1 VKRSDSHKKISAD
14 AMSAIQQKQTL
25 PLSPDRGEDP
35 NRSLHIASRAQSSF
49 RGEPP
54 TRYYVGIAIIAG
66 LLVFAG
72 FARSYYLRP
81 LFGFSFLPL
90 FLHLHGIVM
99 TSWFVLFIVQ
109 SRLIA
114 AHRIDLHRRLGI
126 FGAVLAPLMFVMT
139 CAVAIRAGRRGL
151 NPFPEAMTAPAFL
164 LLNLGVMATFLI
176 LVIAAL
182 WLRRRSEFHKR
193 LMVMAT
199 ISLMGAVFSRLPVE
213 FVETGGLWTNIALEE
228 SFVLACVIVDIV
240 RTRRLHPAFL
250 WGGLFTM
257 ASYPGLVWVG
267 NTSAWAR
274 LAAWILR

>member
-1 VKRSDSHKKISAD
+1 MTAT
-14 AMSAIQQKQTL
+14 QQKQTMRV
-25 PLSPDRGEDP
+25 SPGSDEDP
-35 NRSLHIASRAQSSF
+35 NKSLHIASREQRSF
-49 RGEPP
+49 PGEPS
-54 TRYYVGIAIIAG
+54 TRFYTGIAIIAA
-66 LLVFAG
+66 LLVFVG

-90 FLHLHGIVM
+90 FLHLHGFLM

-126 FGAVLAPLMFVMT
+126 LGAVLAPLMFVMT
-139 CAVAIRAGRRGL
+139 CTVAIRAGRRGL

-164 LLNLGVMATFLI
+164 LLNIGVMATFLT

-193 LMVMAT
+193 LMVLAT
-199 ISLMGAVFSRLPVE
+199 ISLMGAVFSRLPLE

-228 SFVLACVIVDIV
+228 TFVLACVIVDTARI
-240 RTRRLHPAFL
+240 RRLHPAFL
-250 WGGLFTM
+250 WGGFFTM
-257 ASYPGLVWVG
+257 ASYPGLVWIG
-267 NTSAWAR
+267 NTSAWGR
-274 LAAWILR
+274 MAAWILR

>member
-1 VKRSDSHKKISAD
+1 
-14 AMSAIQQKQTL
+14 MSATQQKQPS
-25 PLSPDRGEDP
+25 PLSPNPGEDP
-35 NRSLHIASRAQSSF
+35 NQSLHIEPRAQRSLGTESA
-49 RGEPP
+49 
-54 TRYYVGIAIIAG
+54 TRFYTGVAIIAA
-66 LLVFAG
+66 LLVFVG

-90 FLHLHGIVM
+90 FLHLHGLVM

-126 FGAVLAPLMFVMT
+126 FGAILAPSMFVIT

-164 LLNLGVMATFLI
+164 LLNIGVMATFLS
-176 LVIAAL
+176 LVIVAL
-182 WLRRRSEFHKR
+182 WMRRRSDFHKR
-193 LMVMAT
+193 LMMLAT

-213 FVETGGLWTNIALEE
+213 FIETGGLWTSIALEE
-228 SFVLACVIVDIV
+228 IFVLACVIVDTARIH
-240 RTRRLHPAFL
+240 RLHPAFL

-257 ASYPGLVWVG
+257 ASYPGLVWIG

-274 LAAWILR
+274 MAGWMLR